1 MFATI
6 KINGKDVNLKASL
19 YSNIIYKSAFGSN
32 MLTDMAIAG
41 KSGEILLAERK
52 SDTEESNAAQEV
64 SDIEK
69 IEAAEV
75 VRQIGYQAIW
85 ALAKE
90 ADNTILA
97 FPEWLSNIED
107 IDFNAAYTTAAN
119 LIVDA
124 QKIDRKN
131 V

>member
-75 VRQIGYQAIW
+75 VRQIGYQVDHCQKSRQ
-85 ALAKE
+85 AKQKKV
-90 ADNTILA
+90 TI
-97 FPEWLSNIED
+97 FQNH
-107 IDFNAAYTTAAN
+107 
-119 LIVDA
+119 
-124 QKIDRKN
+124 
-131 V
+131 

>member
-1 MFATI
+1 
-6 KINGKDVNLKASL
+6 
-19 YSNIIYKSAFGSN
+19 

-90 ADNTILA
+90 ADNTIPA

-107 IDFNAAYTTAAN
+107 IDFNAVYTTVAN
-119 LIVDA
+119 LIVEA

>member
-32 MLTDMAIAG
+32 MLTDTAIAR
-41 KSGEILLAERK
+41 KASEILLAK
-52 SDTEESNAAQEV
+52 KKGDTEESNAAQEV
-64 SDIEK
+64 SDIET

-75 VRQIGYQAIW
+75 VRQIGYQSIW

-90 ADNTILA
+90 ADNTIPA

-107 IDFNAAYTTAAN
+107 IDFNAVYTTVVN
-119 LIVDA
+119 LIVKA

>member
-41 KSGEILLAERK
+41 KASEILLAK
-52 SDTEESNAAQEV
+52 KKGDTEESNAAQEV
-64 SDIEK
+64 SNIET

-75 VRQIGYQAIW
+75 VRQIGYQSIW

-90 ADNTILA
+90 ADNTIPA

-107 IDFNAAYTTAAN
+107 IDFNAVYTTVVN
-119 LIVDA
+119 LIVKA